1 MKKQF
6 ITRLALLLGAVVLAV
21 GCSAPKKSMQAY
33 YQLGPEYLYEDADGA
48 ITLRV
53 HGEDRNQGQG
63 NAQAEKD
70 AVSAVLFSYID
81 APNNRKIVP
90 LVTEPNARLKYE
102 KFFDEFFEGKHKDFT
117 LRRYAQNEATR
128 TEYQVQT
135 STTIKVDRPKLK
147 KYLQKKGIIQ

>member
-1 MKKQF
+1 MKKSL
-6 ITRLALLLGAVVLAV
+6 ITRLAILLGAVLLSVS
-21 GCSAPKKSMQAY
+21 CSSPKKSMQAY
-33 YQLGPEYLYEDADGA
+33 YQIGPEYLYEDADGS

-53 HGEDRNQGQG
+53 HGEDRNQGKG

-90 LVTEPNARLKYE
+90 LVTEPNAREKHE

-128 TEYQVQT
+128 TEYRTQT

-147 KYLQKKGIIQ
+147 KYLQKKGIIK

>member
-6 ITRLALLLGAVVLAV
+6 ITRLALLLGVVVLAV

-102 KFFDEFFEGKHKDFT
+102 EFFNEFFEGKHKDFT

-135 STTIKVDRPKLK
+135 STTIKVDRPKLQ